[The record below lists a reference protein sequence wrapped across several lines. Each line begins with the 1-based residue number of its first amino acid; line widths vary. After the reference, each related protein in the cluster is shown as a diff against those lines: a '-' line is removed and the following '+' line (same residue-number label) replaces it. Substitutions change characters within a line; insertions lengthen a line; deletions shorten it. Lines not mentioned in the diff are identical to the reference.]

1 MDCCVDAK
9 RAPWWG
15 LPWSESAPVDTRCRP
30 GSSGLTSHRE
40 GDRAPAPR
48 ARGDEAMGDAKVKRL
63 QQRVD
68 DLEALAGEA
77 RALKVE
83 LSERANET
91 RVRGCD
97 SVAYLY
103 FLVRFADGGL
113 LS

>member
-1 MDCCVDAK
+1 
-9 RAPWWG
+9 
-15 LPWSESAPVDTRCRP
+15 
-30 GSSGLTSHRE
+30 
-40 GDRAPAPR
+40 
-48 ARGDEAMGDAKVKRL
+48 MGDAKVKRL